1 MKKAS
6 LLIFSLGFL
15 FSCGTT
21 TSSVSSS
28 ESSKTEVTTT
38 STEQTTTSTLTQ
50 EEIDKEKIEEFILYL
65 DDIKGHT
72 KQVNA
77 VMNNY
82 YNFSASDSPD
92 MSGSDT
98 FTATRYSR
106 EGASDITV
114 RKGNALVGES
124 PNKYECQSFVSGTN
138 VYQLVKNEDGSKTK
152 NVAPNILN
160 NAEDA
165 LNISFAYSQ
174 KANLKYI
181 LDNMGLDLISYEYK
195 FPTSYSMTG
204 TFSFSYSLTSFQES
218 NVKSRQISHE
228 VTITLEKS
236 VISKATHV
244 TQDDVYSGG
253 KRINWQRVESSYTY
267 IHGDYEQF
275 QGEIF
280 DISTF

>member
-6 LLIFSLGFL
+6 LFIFSLGFL

-21 TSSVSSS
+21 TSNISSS
-28 ESSKTEVTTT
+28 DSSKTEVTT
-38 STEQTTTSTLTQ
+38 SEQTTTSTLTQ

-82 YNFSASDSPD
+82 YNFSAGDSPD

-98 FTATRYSR
+98 FTATRYTR
-106 EGASDITV
+106 EGTSDITV
-114 RKGNALVGES
+114 RKGSILVGES
-124 PNKYECQSFVSGTN
+124 PSKYECQSFVLGTN

-181 LDNMGLDLISYEYK
+181 LDSMGSDLISYEYK
-195 FPTSYSMTG
+195 FPASFSMTG

-244 TQDDVYSGG
+244 TQDDVYSGR
-253 KRINWQRVESSYTY
+253 KRVNWQRVESSYTY

>member
-6 LLIFSLGFL
+6 LFIFTLGFL

-21 TSSVSSS
+21 TSNISSS
-28 ESSKTEVTTT
+28 DSSKTEVTT
-38 STEQTTTSTLTQ
+38 SEQTTTSTLTQ

-82 YNFSASDSPD
+82 YNFSAGDSPD

-106 EGASDITV
+106 KGTSDITV
-114 RKGNALVGES
+114 RKGSILVGES
-124 PNKYECQSFVSGTN
+124 PSKYECQSFVLGTN

-181 LDNMGLDLISYEYK
+181 LDSMGSDLISYEYK
-195 FPTSYSMTG
+195 FPASFSMTG
-204 TFSFSYSLTSFQES
+204 TFSFSYSLTAFQES

-236 VISKATHV
+236 VISKATHI
-244 TQDDVYSGG
+244 TQDDVYSGS
-253 KRINWQRVESSYTY
+253 KRVNWQRVESSYTY

-275 QGEIF
+275 QGEVF

>member
-6 LLIFSLGFL
+6 LFIFSLGFL

-21 TSSVSSS
+21 TSNISSS
-28 ESSKTEVTTT
+28 DSGKTEVTT
-38 STEQTTTSTLTQ
+38 SEQTTTSTLTQ
-50 EEIDKEKIEEFILYL
+50 EEIDKEKMEEFILYL

-82 YNFSASDSPD
+82 YNFSAGDSPD

-98 FTATRYSR
+98 FTATRYTR
-106 EGASDITV
+106 EGTSDITV
-114 RKGNALVGES
+114 RKGSILVGES
-124 PNKYECQSFVSGTN
+124 PSKYECQSFVLGTN

-181 LDNMGLDLISYEYK
+181 LDSMGSDLISYEYK
-195 FPTSYSMTG
+195 FPASFSMTG
-204 TFSFSYSLTSFQES
+204 TFSFSYSLTAFQES

-236 VISKATHV
+236 VISKATHI
-244 TQDDVYSGG
+244 TQDDVYSGS
-253 KRINWQRVESSYTY
+253 KRVNWQRVESSYTY

-275 QGEIF
+275 QGEVF

>member
-1 MKKAS
+1 
-6 LLIFSLGFL
+6 
-15 FSCGTT
+15 
-21 TSSVSSS
+21 
-28 ESSKTEVTTT
+28 
-38 STEQTTTSTLTQ
+38 
-50 EEIDKEKIEEFILYL
+50 
-65 DDIKGHT
+65 
-72 KQVNA
+72 
-77 VMNNY
+77 MNNY
-82 YNFSASDSPD
+82 YNFSAGDSPD

-106 EGASDITV
+106 EGTSDITV
-114 RKGNALVGES
+114 RKGSILVGES
-124 PNKYECQSFVSGTN
+124 PSKYECQSFVSGTN

-181 LDNMGLDLISYEYK
+181 LDSMGSDLISYEYK

-218 NVKSRQISHE
+218 NVKTRQISHE

-236 VISKATHV
+236 VISKATHI

-253 KRINWQRVESSYTY
+253 KRVNWQRVESSYTY

-275 QGEIF
+275 QGEVF

>member
-1 MKKAS
+1 M
-6 LLIFSLGFL
+6 

-28 ESSKTEVTTT
+28 ESSKTEVTT
-38 STEQTTTSTLTQ
+38 SSEQTTASTLTQ
-50 EEIDKEKIEEFILYL
+50 EEIDREKIEEFILYL

-82 YNFSASDSPD
+82 YNFSAGDSPD

-114 RKGNALVGES
+114 RKGSVLVGES
-124 PNKYECQSFVSGTN
+124 PSKYECQSFVSGTN

-181 LDNMGLDLISYEYK
+181 LDNMGSDLISYEYN

-236 VISKATHV
+236 VISKATHA

-253 KRINWQRVESSYTY
+253 KRVNWQRVESSYTY
-267 IHGDYEQF
+267 THGDYEKF
-275 QGEIF
+275 QGEVF

>member
-6 LLIFSLGFL
+6 LFIFSLGFL

-21 TSSVSSS
+21 TSNISSS
-28 ESSKTEVTTT
+28 DSSKTEVTT
-38 STEQTTTSTLTQ
+38 SEQTTTSTLTQ

-82 YNFSASDSPD
+82 YNFSAGDSPD

-98 FTATRYSR
+98 FTATRYTR
-106 EGASDITV
+106 EGTSDITV
-114 RKGNALVGES
+114 RKGSILVGES
-124 PNKYECQSFVSGTN
+124 PSKYECQSFVLGTN

-181 LDNMGLDLISYEYK
+181 LDSMGSDLISYEYK
-195 FPTSYSMTG
+195 FPASFSMTG

-218 NVKSRQISHE
+218 NVKTRQISHE

-236 VISKATHV
+236 VISKATHI

-253 KRINWQRVESSYTY
+253 KRVNWQRVESSYTY
-267 IHGDYEQF
+267 THGNYEQF
-275 QGEIF
+275 QGEVF

>member
-21 TSSVSSS
+21 TSNISSS
-28 ESSKTEVTTT
+28 DSSKTEVAT
-38 STEQTTTSTLTQ
+38 SEQTTTSTLAQ

-82 YNFSASDSPD
+82 YNFSAGDSPD

-114 RKGNALVGES
+114 RKGSVLVGES
-124 PNKYECQSFVSGTN
+124 QSKYECQSFVSGTN

-174 KANLKYI
+174 IGNLKYM
-181 LDNMGLDLISYEYK
+181 LDCIGTDLTTYEYN

-253 KRINWQRVESSYTY
+253 KRVNWQRVESSYTY

-275 QGEIF
+275 QGEVF

>member
-6 LLIFSLGFL
+6 LFIFSLGFL

-21 TSSVSSS
+21 TSNISSS
-28 ESSKTEVTTT
+28 DSSKTEVTT
-38 STEQTTTSTLTQ
+38 SEQTTTSTLTQ

-82 YNFSASDSPD
+82 YNFSAGDNPD

-98 FTATRYSR
+98 FTATRYTR
-106 EGASDITV
+106 EGTSDITV
-114 RKGNALVGES
+114 RKGSILVGES
-124 PNKYECQSFVSGTN
+124 PSKYECQSFVLGTN

-181 LDNMGLDLISYEYK
+181 LDSMGSDLISYEYK
-195 FPTSYSMTG
+195 FPASFSMTG

-228 VTITLEKS
+228 VTITLKKS

-244 TQDDVYSGG
+244 TQDDVYSGS
-253 KRINWQRVESSYTY
+253 KRVNWQRVESSYTY

-275 QGEIF
+275 RGEVF

>member
-21 TSSVSSS
+21 TSSISSS
-28 ESSKTEVTTT
+28 ESSKTEITT
-38 STEQTTTSTLTQ
+38 SEQTTTSTLTQ
-50 EEIDKEKIEEFILYL
+50 KEIDKEKIEEFILYL

-77 VMNNY
+77 VMKNY
-82 YNFSASDSPD
+82 YNFSAGDSPD

-114 RKGNALVGES
+114 RKGSVLVGES
-124 PNKYECQSFVSGTN
+124 PSKYECQSFVSGTN

-174 KANLKYI
+174 IGNLKYM
-181 LDNMGLDLISYEYK
+181 LDCIGTDLTTYEYN

-244 TQDDVYSGG
+244 TQDDIYSGG
-253 KRINWQRVESSYTY
+253 KRVNWQRVESSYTY

-275 QGEIF
+275 QGEVF

>member
-21 TSSVSSS
+21 SSPTSS
-28 ESSKTEVTTT
+28 ESSKTEVTT
-38 STEQTTTSTLTQ
+38 SSEQTTTSTLTQ
-50 EEIDKEKIEEFILYL
+50 EEIDREKIEEFILYL

-82 YNFSASDSPD
+82 YNFSAGDSPD

-106 EGASDITV
+106 ESASDITV

-124 PNKYECQSFVSGTN
+124 PSKYECQSFVSGTN

-152 NVAPNILN
+152 KVDQNILS

-204 TFSFSYSLTSFQES
+204 TFSFSYSLTSFQEI

-228 VTITLEKS
+228 VTISLEKS
-236 VISKATHV
+236 VISKATHI

-253 KRINWQRVESSYTY
+253 KRVNWQRVESSYTY

>member
-15 FSCGTT
+15 LSCGTT
-21 TSSVSSS
+21 PSVSSS
-28 ESSKTEVTTT
+28 ESSKTEVTT
-38 STEQTTTSTLTQ
+38 SSSEQTTTSTLTQ

-82 YNFSASDSPD
+82 YNLSAGDSPD
-92 MSGSDT
+92 LSGSDT

-106 EGASDITV
+106 DGASDITV
-114 RKGNALVGES
+114 RKGSVLIGES
-124 PNKYECQSFVSGTN
+124 PSNYEAQSFVLGTN

-152 NVAPNILN
+152 NVDQNILS

-165 LNISFAYSQ
+165 LNISFAYSIQ
-174 KANLKYI
+174 AHLKTI
-181 LDNMGLDLISYEYK
+181 LDNIGADLTTYEYD

-204 TFSFSYSLTSFQES
+204 TFSFTYSLTWFEEA

-228 VTITLEKS
+228 ATITLEKS
-236 VISKATHV
+236 IISKATHK

-253 KRINWQRVESSYTY
+253 KRINWQRVESNYTY
-267 IHGDYEQF
+267 IHGDYEHF
-275 QGEIF
+275 QGEVF
-280 DISTF
+280 NVSEF

>member
-6 LLIFSLGFL
+6 LFIFSLGFL

-21 TSSVSSS
+21 TSNISSS
-28 ESSKTEVTTT
+28 DSSKTEVTT
-38 STEQTTTSTLTQ
+38 SEQTTTSTLTQ

-82 YNFSASDSPD
+82 YNFSAGDSPD

-98 FTATRYSR
+98 FTATRYTR
-106 EGASDITV
+106 EGTSDITV
-114 RKGNALVGES
+114 RKGSILVGES
-124 PNKYECQSFVSGTN
+124 PSKYECQSFVLGTN

-181 LDNMGLDLISYEYK
+181 LDSMGSDLISYEYK
-195 FPTSYSMTG
+195 FPASFSMTG
-204 TFSFSYSLTSFQES
+204 TFSFSYSLTAFQES

-236 VISKATHV
+236 VISKATHI
-244 TQDDVYSGG
+244 TQDDVYSGS
-253 KRINWQRVESSYTY
+253 KRVNWQRVESSYTY

-275 QGEIF
+275 QGEVF

>member
-6 LLIFSLGFL
+6 LFIFSLGFL

-21 TSSVSSS
+21 TSNISSS
-28 ESSKTEVTTT
+28 DSSKTEVTT
-38 STEQTTTSTLTQ
+38 SEQTTTSTLTQ

-82 YNFSASDSPD
+82 YNFSAGDSPD

-98 FTATRYSR
+98 FTATRYTR
-106 EGASDITV
+106 EGTSDITV
-114 RKGNALVGES
+114 RNGSILVGES
-124 PNKYECQSFVSGTN
+124 PSKYECQSFVLGTN

-181 LDNMGLDLISYEYK
+181 LDSMGSDLISYEYK
-195 FPTSYSMTG
+195 FPASFSMTG
-204 TFSFSYSLTSFQES
+204 TFSFSYSLTAFQES

-236 VISKATHV
+236 VISKATHI
-244 TQDDVYSGG
+244 TQDDVYSGS
-253 KRINWQRVESSYTY
+253 KRVNWQRVESSYTY

-275 QGEIF
+275 QGEVF

>member
-6 LLIFSLGFL
+6 LFIFSLGFL

-21 TSSVSSS
+21 TSNISSS
-28 ESSKTEVTTT
+28 DSSKTEVTT
-38 STEQTTTSTLTQ
+38 SEQTTTSTLTQ

-82 YNFSASDSPD
+82 YNFSAGDSPD

-98 FTATRYSR
+98 FTATRYTR
-106 EGASDITV
+106 EGTSDITV
-114 RKGNALVGES
+114 RKGSILVGES
-124 PNKYECQSFVSGTN
+124 PSKYECQSFVLGTN

-181 LDNMGLDLISYEYK
+181 LDSMGSDLISYEYK
-195 FPTSYSMTG
+195 FPASFSMTG
-204 TFSFSYSLTSFQES
+204 TFFLF
-218 NVKSRQISHE
+218 
-228 VTITLEKS
+228 L
-236 VISKATHV
+236 
-244 TQDDVYSGG
+244 
-253 KRINWQRVESSYTY
+253 
-267 IHGDYEQF
+267 
-275 QGEIF
+275 
-280 DISTF
+280 

>member
-6 LLIFSLGFL
+6 LFIFSLGFL

-21 TSSVSSS
+21 TSNISSS
-28 ESSKTEVTTT
+28 DSSKTEVTT
-38 STEQTTTSTLTQ
+38 SEQTTTSTLTQ

-82 YNFSASDSPD
+82 YNFSAGDSPD

-98 FTATRYSR
+98 FTATRYTR
-106 EGASDITV
+106 EGTSDITV
-114 RKGNALVGES
+114 RNGSVLVGES
-124 PNKYECQSFVSGTN
+124 PSKYECQSFVLGTN

-181 LDNMGLDLISYEYK
+181 LDNMGLDLISYEYD
-195 FPTSYSMTG
+195 FPSSYSMTG
-204 TFSFSYSLTSFQES
+204 TFSFSYSLTAFQES
-218 NVKSRQISHE
+218 NVKTRQISHE

-253 KRINWQRVESSYTY
+253 KRVNWQRVESSYTY

-275 QGEIF
+275 QGEVF

>member
-6 LLIFSLGFL
+6 LFIFSLGFL

-21 TSSVSSS
+21 TSNISSS
-28 ESSKTEVTTT
+28 DSSKTEVTT
-38 STEQTTTSTLTQ
+38 SEQTTTSTLTQ

-82 YNFSASDSPD
+82 YNFSAGDSPD

-98 FTATRYSR
+98 FTATRYTR
-106 EGASDITV
+106 EGTSDITV
-114 RKGNALVGES
+114 RKGSILVGES
-124 PNKYECQSFVSGTN
+124 PSKYECQSFVLGTN

-181 LDNMGLDLISYEYK
+181 LDSMGSDLISYEYK
-195 FPTSYSMTG
+195 FPASFSMTG
-204 TFSFSYSLTSFQES
+204 TFSFSYSLTAFQES

-236 VISKATHV
+236 VISKATHI
-244 TQDDVYSGG
+244 TQDDVYSGS
-253 KRINWQRVESSYTY
+253 KRVNWQIVESSYTY

-275 QGEIF
+275 QGEVF

>member
-6 LLIFSLGFL
+6 LFIFSLGFL

-21 TSSVSSS
+21 TSNISSS
-28 ESSKTEVTTT
+28 DSSKTEVTT
-38 STEQTTTSTLTQ
+38 SEQTTTSTLTQ

-82 YNFSASDSPD
+82 YNFSAGDSPD

-98 FTATRYSR
+98 FTATRYTR
-106 EGASDITV
+106 KGTSDITV
-114 RKGNALVGES
+114 RKGSILVGES
-124 PNKYECQSFVSGTN
+124 PSKYECQSFVLGTN

-181 LDNMGLDLISYEYK
+181 LDSMGSDLISYEYK
-195 FPTSYSMTG
+195 FPASFSMTG

-218 NVKSRQISHE
+218 NVKTRQISHE

-236 VISKATHV
+236 VISKATHI

-253 KRINWQRVESSYTY
+253 KRVNWQRVESSYTY
-267 IHGDYEQF
+267 THGNYEQF
-275 QGEIF
+275 QGEVF

>member
-6 LLIFSLGFL
+6 LFIFSLGFL

-21 TSSVSSS
+21 TSNISSS
-28 ESSKTEVTTT
+28 DSSKTEVTT
-38 STEQTTTSTLTQ
+38 SEQTTTSTLTQ

-82 YNFSASDSPD
+82 YNFSAGDSPD

-98 FTATRYSR
+98 FTATRYTR
-106 EGASDITV
+106 EGTSDITV
-114 RKGNALVGES
+114 RKGSILVGES
-124 PNKYECQSFVSGTN
+124 PSKYECQSFVLGTN

-181 LDNMGLDLISYEYK
+181 LDSMGSDLISYEYK
-195 FPTSYSMTG
+195 FPASFSMAG
-204 TFSFSYSLTSFQES
+204 TFSFSYSLTAFQES

-236 VISKATHV
+236 VISKATHI
-244 TQDDVYSGG
+244 TQDDVYSGS
-253 KRINWQRVESSYTY
+253 KRVNWQRVESSYTY

-275 QGEIF
+275 QGEVF

>member
-6 LLIFSLGFL
+6 LFIFSLGFL

-21 TSSVSSS
+21 TSNISSS
-28 ESSKTEVTTT
+28 DSSKTEVTT
-38 STEQTTTSTLTQ
+38 SEQTTTSTLTQ

-82 YNFSASDSPD
+82 YNFSAGDSPD

-106 EGASDITV
+106 KGTSDITV
-114 RKGNALVGES
+114 RKGSILVGES
-124 PNKYECQSFVSGTN
+124 PSKYECQSFVSGTN

-181 LDNMGLDLISYEYK
+181 LDIMGSDLISYEYK

-236 VISKATHV
+236 VISKATHI
-244 TQDDVYSGG
+244 TQDDVYSGS
-253 KRINWQRVESSYTY
+253 KRVNWQRVESSYTY

-275 QGEIF
+275 QGEVF

>member
-6 LLIFSLGFL
+6 LFIFSLGFL

-21 TSSVSSS
+21 TSNISSS
-28 ESSKTEVTTT
+28 DSSKTEVTT
-38 STEQTTTSTLTQ
+38 SEQTTTSTLTQ

-82 YNFSASDSPD
+82 YNFSAGDSPD

-98 FTATRYSR
+98 FTATRYTR
-106 EGASDITV
+106 EGTSDITV
-114 RKGNALVGES
+114 RKGSILVGES
-124 PNKYECQSFVSGTN
+124 PSKYECQSFVSGTN

-181 LDNMGLDLISYEYK
+181 LDSMGSDLISYEYK
-195 FPTSYSMTG
+195 FPASFSMTG
-204 TFSFSYSLTSFQES
+204 TFSFSYSLTAFQES

-236 VISKATHV
+236 VISKATHI
-244 TQDDVYSGG
+244 TQDDVYSGS
-253 KRINWQRVESSYTY
+253 KRVNWQRVESSYTY

-275 QGEIF
+275 QGEVF

>member
-6 LLIFSLGFL
+6 LFIFSLGFL

-21 TSSVSSS
+21 TSNISSS
-28 ESSKTEVTTT
+28 DSSKTEVTT
-38 STEQTTTSTLTQ
+38 SEQTTTSTLTQ

-82 YNFSASDSPD
+82 YNFSAGDSPD

-98 FTATRYSR
+98 FTATRYTR
-106 EGASDITV
+106 EGTSDITV
-114 RKGNALVGES
+114 RNGSVLVGES
-124 PNKYECQSFVSGTN
+124 PSKYECQSFVLGTN

-181 LDNMGLDLISYEYK
+181 LDSMGSDLISYEYK
-195 FPTSYSMTG
+195 FPASFSMTG

-236 VISKATHV
+236 VISKATHI

-253 KRINWQRVESSYTY
+253 KRVNWQRVESSYTY

-275 QGEIF
+275 QGEVF